1 MPGSSHGTCTAKL
14 TTSPTSGSLKVY
26 LNGIVG
32 SSGTMPTALTIQSR
46 GTDWWLPFYSIQDA
60 LTKAYELGAKYVSAD
75 VTIILDAS
83 THIWRPYAK
92 NEFRYKAEDYDDQQ
106 SVRITVKGAGNP
118 STKVIYKLRDK
129 LTFKVGA
136 GLTF

>member
-1 MPGSSHGTCTAKL
+1 LTVPGSSHGTCTAKL
-14 TTSPTSGSLKVY
+14 TTSPSSLKVY

-32 SSGTMPTALTIQSR
+32 ASGTMPNALTIQSR

-75 VTIILDAS
+75 VTIILDDK

-92 NEFRYKAEDYDDQQ
+92 NEVRYKAEDYDDQQ
-106 SVRITVKGAGNP
+106 SVRITIIG
-118 STKVIYKLRDK
+118 
-129 LTFKVGA
+129 
-136 GLTF
+136 